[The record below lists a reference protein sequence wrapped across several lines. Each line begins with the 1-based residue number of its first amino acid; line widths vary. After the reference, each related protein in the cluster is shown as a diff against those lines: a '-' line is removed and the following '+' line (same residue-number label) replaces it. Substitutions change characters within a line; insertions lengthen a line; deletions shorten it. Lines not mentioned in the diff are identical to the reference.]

1 MDAVVKS
8 SLYLASILLLGA
20 GVTSRFVLPSLRD
33 AALSRR
39 LRWGVLTGAVVVLIG
54 SGLDILLTLHGILGF
69 VDMPLVQNYL
79 MNTRHGRAILVRLA
93 LVAVVLAL
101 ALTGLGRGNATAEDG
116 NAGRPEARW
125 SITNV
130 LFVLAGVTLL
140 GTFSWTSHAAAMG
153 GTPPL
158 LADLVHYGA
167 ATVWAGPILYL
178 ALYPHWHEHQ
188 PALRKAFQHISRI
201 GLVSVL
207 LLFATGAYTALI
219 HMQNPERFVASPYG
233 LALGAK
239 LAVVLLIIGIA
250 ALNRFWLLPAFL
262 NAERSERFRTAV
274 RSEALLLV
282 TVFVLTGVLTTSALP
297 HEGGAQPTVAENLV
311 AFLRFLTG
319 RCIYDGIDSGERR
332 TYWRTCR
339 AGGLLRERMWD
350 VARFTCASRFRQ

>member
-1 MDAVVKS
+1 MDAVVKG

-33 AALSRR
+33 TALLKR
-39 LRWGVLTGAVVVLIG
+39 LRWGVLAGAVVVVIG
-54 SGLDILLTLHGILGF
+54 SGLDIFLTLHGILGF
-69 VDMPLVQNYL
+69 VDVPLVQNYL

-101 ALTGLGRGNATAEDG
+101 ALTRLRRGKVTAEDG
-116 NAGRPEARW
+116 DAGRPEARW
-125 SITNV
+125 SITDL

-178 ALYPHWHEHQ
+178 TLYPHWHEHR
-188 PALRKAFQHISRI
+188 PALRKAFRRISRI

-239 LAVVLLIIGIA
+239 LIIVLLIVGIA
-250 ALNRFWLLPAFL
+250 AWNRFWLLPAFL
-262 NAERSERFRTAV
+262 NADRSERFRTAI
-274 RSEALLLV
+274 RSEAVLLIA
-282 TVFVLTGVLTTSALP
+282 VFLLTGVLTTSALP
-297 HEGGAQPTVAENLV
+297 HGAGDQPTVTQNFV
-311 AFLRFLTG
+311 AFVRFLTG
-319 RCIYDGIDSGERR
+319 R
-332 TYWRTCR
+332 
-339 AGGLLRERMWD
+339 
-350 VARFTCASRFRQ
+350 